1 MRYEMKKI
9 KYTSLLILA
18 FLSICLLFGEVNFS
32 VKDYPNDDGTKL
44 NLEFDEA
51 VLLLGDVSIFRSFD
65 GSEYELIF
73 ADLTTNKITD
83 EFEKVYK
90 TPIHYKLVIT
100 QIFMEID
107 EEGEVFE
114 TTEVM
119 EYYANATPIAQW
131 FNKSKISLLLLL
143 LLFCGAVLY
152 YIFFA
157 NKGKEFY
164 IRKINGLEAIEE
176 AVGRAA
182 EMGRPV
188 LFVPGISDIS
198 DMQTIAALTILGKL
212 AEKVAEYHTKLIVPC
227 RNSLVMVAAKDIVKE
242 AFLKAGYP
250 DEFRNDDIF
259 YLTDDQFGYVA
270 GIDGIMVREKPATN
284 FLLGGFYAESLIL
297 AETGFSIGAIQI
309 SGTAHAAQIPFFVA
323 ACDYTLI
330 GEELFTASA
339 YLSKNPQQIGSLKG
353 QDFGKVVVIGLIV
366 IGIALE
372 ICGVSILRDFLT
384 L

>member
-1 MRYEMKKI
+1 MKKR
-9 KYTSLLILA
+9 KYILLLLLTLSSIY
-18 FLSICLLFGEVNFS
+18 FLYGEINFVVS
-32 VKDYPNDDGTKL
+32 DHPNDDGTKL
-44 NLEFDEA
+44 DLEFDEA

-65 GSEYELIF
+65 GSEYELAF
-73 ADLTTNKITD
+73 AELSTNKITD

-90 TPIHYKLVIT
+90 EPVYYKLVIT
-100 QIFMEID
+100 QIFKGID
-107 EEGEVFE
+107 EEGEVIEF
-114 TTEVM
+114 TEVM
-119 EYYANATPIAQW
+119 EYFASATPIAQW

-143 LLFCGAVLY
+143 ILLCGAVLY

-157 NKGKEFY
+157 SKGKEFY
-164 IRKINGLEAIEE
+164 IRKINGLEAMEE

-198 DMQTIAALTILGKL
+198 DIQTIAALTILGKL
-212 AEKVAEYHTKLIVPC
+212 AEKVAEYHTKLIVHC

-309 SGTAHAAQIPFFVA
+309 SGTAQAAQIPFFVA

-353 QDFGKVVVIGLIV
+353 QDFGKIIVIALIV
-366 IGIALE
+366 IGIVME